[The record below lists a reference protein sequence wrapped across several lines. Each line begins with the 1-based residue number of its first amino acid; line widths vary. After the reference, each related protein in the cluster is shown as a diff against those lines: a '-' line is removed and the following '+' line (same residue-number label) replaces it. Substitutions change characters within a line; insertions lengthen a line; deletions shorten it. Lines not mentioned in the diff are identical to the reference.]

1 MHYTAIQL
9 SETEGVARLV
19 LHRPDK
25 LNSFTEVMH
34 GEVRHA
40 LDAVQQSATARVLVV
55 TGAGRG
61 FCAGQDLADDCM
73 QKINGKMP
81 DIGTVVE
88 QHYKP
93 MVMRLANL
101 KVPTVAAVNGIAAG
115 AGVSLAL
122 ACDLVVASESAS
134 FVQAFSKIGLVPD
147 TGSTWFL
154 PQRVGMARAMGLALL
169 ADKLPAAQ
177 AAQWGLIWK
186 AVPEAE
192 FASTIDTLAA
202 QLASMPTKALV
213 RIRQAMQASTTHS
226 LEQQLS
232 LEAGFM
238 RELGWSRDYDEG
250 VTAFLE
256 KRPPGFTGA

>member
-1 MHYTAIQL
+1 
-9 SETEGVARLV
+9 
-19 LHRPDK
+19 
-25 LNSFTEVMH
+25 
-34 GEVRHA
+34 
-40 LDAVQQSATARVLVV
+40 
-55 TGAGRG
+55 
-61 FCAGQDLADDCM
+61 M

-238 RELGWSRDYDEG
+238 RELGWSHDYDEG

-256 KRPPGFTGA
+256 KRPPRFTGA

>member
-61 FCAGQDLADDCM
+61 FCAGQYLADDCM

-213 RIRQAMQASTTHS
+213 RIRQAMQASTTNS

-256 KRPPGFTGA
+256 KRPPRFTGA